1 MEQVNCF
8 KYLES
13 LISCEKDVDIDN
25 KLNDYLKIT
34 AIINNTENLK
44 QNKNTTTQFTGSSS
58 SVISQ

>member
-44 QNKNTTTQFTGSSS
+44 QNKNTTTQYTGSSS